1 MWPKADSHLVIRQQQ
16 FPYQPEAMAH
26 NCDPSIQEAEVKE
39 MLFESSL
46 GYSVMRASVRVCS
59 VISRFTEHLLCAV
72 GKMMAKARTRAAR
85 IQT

>member
-1 MWPKADSHLVIRQQQ
+1 MWPKVDSHLVIRQQ

-46 GYSVMRASVRVCS
+46 GYGVMRASVCVCAFS
-59 VISRFTEHLLCAV
+59 N
-72 GKMMAKARTRAAR
+72 
-85 IQT
+85 Q